1 MLHRL
6 LAAAAL
12 ALACATPALA
22 QKSSAAPDFQRY
34 ALSVS
39 AVEKFAALN
48 REMEKLPRPKGADT
62 KDDDDDQKDGET
74 VDDIVKK
81 IDAQP
86 AAKALLAKHGFSS
99 RSYALT
105 AMALFQAGFYLAM
118 EPSMDKKKGAALLA
132 SYPKETQANIELLR
146 KNPALLKK

>member
-12 ALACATPALA
+12 VLACAAPVLA
-22 QKSSAAPDFQRY
+22 QPSAGAAAKFQRH

-39 AVEKFAALN
+39 AVEKFTAAT
-48 REMEKLPRPKGADT
+48 REMEKLPRPKGADDKGT
-62 KDDDDDQKDGET
+62 DKDGET
-74 VDDIVKK
+74 VDDIVKQLE
-81 IDAQP
+81 AHPQ
-86 AAKALLAKHGFSS
+86 AKALIARHGFTP

-105 AMALFQAGFYLAM
+105 ALALFQAGFYLAM

-146 KNPALLKK
+146 KNPALLKKQ